1 LLQALAHVIS
11 VESQAVT
18 DVFETENP
26 ITVGLEKPA
35 HDVIEQLLLLA
46 MSCAKIFLK
55 APQGILQ
62 NSQHESFLGNQCLG
76 TPIIEKAFNE
86 QWVGLK

>member
-1 LLQALAHVIS
+1 LQQALANVIS

-18 DVFETENP
+18 DVFEIEKP

-35 HDVIEQLLLLA
+35 HDVIEQLLALA
-46 MSCAKIFLK
+46 MSCAKIVLK

-62 NSQHESFLGNQCLG
+62 NSQHESFLRNQCLV
-76 TPIIEKAFNE
+76 TPIIEKVFNE